1 MKTPSVKD
9 AKPDRK
15 HLGPTG
21 PADIEPGTTH
31 SYDDTHPNPGNVDK
45 GEPTHV
51 GPTPTDDPEGTPS
64 KLRREV
70 DKKRAESP
78 RD

>member
-21 PADIEPGTTH
+21 PAEIEPGTTQ
-31 SYDDTHPNPGNVDK
+31 SYDDTHPSPGNLAK
-45 GEPTHV
+45 GKPTHF
-51 GPTPTDDPEGTPS
+51 GPTPTDDPEGGTPT
-64 KLRREV
+64 KLKRGV
-70 DKKRAESP
+70 DKKTA
-78 RD
+78 DA